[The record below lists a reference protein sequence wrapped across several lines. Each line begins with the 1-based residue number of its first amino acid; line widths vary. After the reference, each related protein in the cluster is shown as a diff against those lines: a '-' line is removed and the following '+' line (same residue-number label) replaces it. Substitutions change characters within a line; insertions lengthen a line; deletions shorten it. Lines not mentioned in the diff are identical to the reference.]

1 MPNLDESV
9 VHRGAGGSV
18 HDSKV
23 HDELQPPIMVAI
35 RMEHACF

>member
-1 MPNLDESV
+1 VPDLDKSV

-23 HDELQPPIMVAI
+23 HDEFYTAVAGGM
-35 RMEHACF
+35 RTEARPV